1 VSNPAFF
8 VALSGKQKSVALHRS
23 IGKRWGK
30 GAMREKNI
38 SVHVKGQNERMDKKK
53 RMYIQ

>member
-1 VSNPAFF
+1 VSSPAFF